1 MGAPATH
8 CDFYARWRAENE
20 ARLFLGERDAAY
32 PPERLLQSIWLHQR
46 LRREDLQTLDGQPL
60 RVLHPGFWN
69 HAAGPDFHG
78 AVLQFGQEA
87 ARAGDVEVD
96 RVPGNWQAH
105 GHEGNP
111 AFAGVILHVIWD
123 GSRPG
128 AHPIP
133 SLALEKFLD
142 TPLAEIQQWGGGG
155 AAREWP
161 EALQGA
167 CSAPLA
173 GLAPE
178 KTAEL
183 LQQAARVRFERKA
196 REMEAR
202 ARQAGWEQ
210 ALWEGLFRALGYKQ
224 NIWPMQRMGELLPR
238 LQTPSAP
245 CEARQAAPEGGRAV
259 PALNSLVTACQAR
272 LLGVAG
278 LLPLDVSRNPQS
290 TIRNPQSGG
299 VASLLPPDLSGSA
312 PDQYLRKLWDHWWRE
327 RESFSDAILPRN
339 LWRFGGLR
347 PANQP
352 QRRLALAA
360 HWLST
365 NDFLPRLERWFT
377 EDRPAAALA
386 ASLLACLQA
395 PEDDF
400 WSWHWGLRSARLARP
415 QPLLGATRVTDLA
428 VNVILPW
435 FWARARAGRNEPLRK
450 LAEARFGAWPAA
462 QDNALL
468 RLARRRMLGGPGSKS
483 ARSAAAQQGLLQI
496 VHDFCD
502 HSNAICADCH
512 FPELVRGFVVG

>member
-1 MGAPATH
+1 MGVPATH
-8 CDFYARWRAENE
+8 SDFYARWRAQNE
-20 ARLFLGERDAAY
+20 PPLFLGERDAAH

-46 LRREDLQTLDGQPL
+46 LRREELQTLDGQPL

-78 AVLQFGQEA
+78 AVLQFGPDPP
-87 ARAGDVEVD
+87 RSGDVEID

-111 AFAGVILHVIWD
+111 AFANVILHVVWVAA
-123 GSRPG
+123 RPG
-128 AHPIP
+128 SQPMPA
-133 SLALEKFLD
+133 LALEKFID
-142 TPLAEIQQWGGGG
+142 TPLAEIQLWGGAG

-161 EALQGA
+161 DTLQGA

-173 GLAPE
+173 GLRPE
-178 KTAEL
+178 QTAEL
-183 LQQAARVRFERKA
+183 LHQAARVRFERKA
-196 REMEAR
+196 RQMEAR
-202 ARQAGWEQ
+202 ARQTGWEQ

-238 LQTPSAP
+238 LQSPS
-245 CEARQAAPEGGRAV
+245 G
-259 PALNSLVTACQAR
+259 SVTAWQAR

-278 LLPLDVSRNPQS
+278 LLLLDVSRSPQS
-290 TIRNPQSGG
+290 AIRNPQSEAVSG
-299 VASLLPPDLSGSA
+299 LLSPDLPKAG
-312 PDQYLRKLWDHWWRE
+312 PDPYLRQLWDHWWRE
-327 RESFSDAILPRN
+327 RESFSDVSLPRH

-377 EDRPAAALA
+377 AEHPAASLA

-400 WSWHWGLRSARLARP
+400 WSWHWSLGAPRLDRP

-435 FWARARAGRNEPLRK
+435 FWMRAQAGRNEPLRK
-450 LAEARFGAWPAA
+450 MAEERYRSWPAA

-468 RLARRRMLGGPGSKS
+468 RLARRRMLGRGVS
-483 ARSAAAQQGLLQI
+483 AGVHSAAAQQGLLQI

-502 HSNAICADCH
+502 RSNAICADCQ
-512 FPELVRGFVVG
+512 FPALVRGFCGK

>member
-1 MGAPATH
+1 MPETH
-8 CDFYARWRAENE
+8 SDFYARWRAQNE
-20 ARLFLGERDAAY
+20 APLFLGERDAAH

-46 LRREDLQTLDGQPL
+46 LRREELQTLDGLPL

-78 AVLQFGQEA
+78 AVLQFGREPP
-87 ARAGDVEVD
+87 RSGDVEID

-111 AFAGVILHVIWD
+111 AFAGVILHVVWD
-123 GSRPG
+123 ASRPG
-128 AHPIP
+128 AQPIP
-133 SLALEKFLD
+133 ALALEKFID
-142 TPLAEIQQWGGGG
+142 TPLADIQLWAG
-155 AAREWP
+155 AAAARDWP
-161 EALQGA
+161 ETLQGA

-178 KTAEL
+178 QTAEL
-183 LQQAARVRFERKA
+183 LHQAARVRFERKA
-196 REMEAR
+196 RQMEAR
-202 ARQAGWEQ
+202 ARQTGWEQ

-224 NIWPMQRMGELLPR
+224 NIWPMQRLGELLPL
-238 LQTPSAP
+238 LQNP
-245 CEARQAAPEGGRAV
+245 AASVPPAQPGAQSGGV
-259 PALNSLVTACQAR
+259 PAFSFSVTAWQAR

-278 LLPLDVSRNPQS
+278 LLP
-290 TIRNPQSGG
+290 
-299 VASLLPPDLSGSA
+299 PDLPKTGPA
-312 PDQYLRKLWDHWWRE
+312 PYLRKLWDYWWRE
-327 RESFSDAILPRN
+327 RETFSEVILPRN

-360 HWLST
+360 HWLSI

-377 EDRPAAALA
+377 ADQPAASLP

-400 WSWHWGLRSARLARP
+400 WTWHWGLGTPRLARP
-415 QPLLGATRVTDLA
+415 QPLLGATRATDLA

-435 FWARARAGRNEPLRK
+435 FWMRAQAGRNEPLRK
-450 LAEARFGAWPAA
+450 LAAERFRAWPPA

-468 RLARRRMLGGPGSKS
+468 RLARRRMLGLGKTGGVH
-483 ARSAAAQQGLLQI
+483 SAAAQQGLLQI

-502 HSNAICADCH
+502 RSNAICADCQ
-512 FPELVRGFVVG
+512 FPALVRGFC

>member
-1 MGAPATH
+1 MGVPETH
-8 CDFYARWRAENE
+8 SDFYARWRAQNE
-20 ARLFLGERDAAY
+20 PPLFLGERDAAH

-78 AVLQFGQEA
+78 AVLQFGQEP
-87 ARAGDVEVD
+87 ARSGDVEID
-96 RVPGNWQAH
+96 RVPANWQAH

-111 AFAGVILHVIWD
+111 AFANVILQVVWNA
-123 GSRPG
+123 SRPG
-128 AHPIP
+128 PRPVPA
-133 SLALEKFLD
+133 LALEKFID

-161 EALQGA
+161 ENLQGA

-173 GLAPE
+173 GLDPE
-178 KTAEL
+178 QTAEL
-183 LQQAARVRFERKA
+183 LHQAARVRFERKA

-202 ARQAGWEQ
+202 ARQAGWER
-210 ALWEGLFRALGYKQ
+210 ALWEGLFRALGYNQ
-224 NIWPMQRMGELLPR
+224 NTWPMRRMGELLPR
-238 LQTPSAP
+238 LQST
-245 CEARQAAPEGGRAV
+245 GGSV
-259 PALNSLVTACQAR
+259 PAWQAR

-278 LLPLDVSRNPQS
+278 LLPTDVS
-290 TIRNPQSGG
+290 GAG
-299 VASLLPPDLSGSA
+299 
-312 PDQYLRKLWDHWWRE
+312 PDQYQKRLWDYWWRE
-327 RESFSDAILPRN
+327 RESFGDVILPRN
-339 LWRFGGLR
+339 LWRFSGLR

-360 HWLST
+360 HWLA
-365 NDFLPRLERWFT
+365 DKGFLPRLERWFT
-377 EDRPAAALA
+377 AEKTGVSPA

-395 PEDDF
+395 TEDDF
-400 WSWHWGLRSARLARP
+400 WSWHWGLRTARLPRP

-435 FWARARAGRNEPLRK
+435 FWVRAAAGRNEPLRK
-450 LAEARFGAWPAA
+450 IAEERYRSWPAA

-468 RLARRRMLGGPGSKS
+468 RLARRRMLGRGKS
-483 ARSAAAQQGLLQI
+483 AGTRLAAGQQGLLQI

-502 HSNAICADCH
+502 HSNAICADCQ
-512 FPELVRGFVVG
+512 FPALVRGFCDLNTRSRPHDRISGPA

>member
-1 MGAPATH
+1 MGVPATH
-8 CDFYARWRAENE
+8 SDFYARWRAQNE
-20 ARLFLGERDAAY
+20 ARLFLGERDAAH

-60 RVLHPGFWN
+60 RVLHLGFWN
-69 HAAGPDFHG
+69 RAAGPDFHG
-78 AVLQFGQEA
+78 AVLQFGREPP
-87 ARAGDVEVD
+87 RSGDVEID

-111 AFAGVILHVIWD
+111 AFANVILHVVWEA
-123 GSRPG
+123 SRPG
-128 AHPIP
+128 PQPMPA
-133 SLALEKFLD
+133 LALEKFMD
-142 TPLAEIQQWGGGG
+142 MPLADLQLWAGAG
-155 AAREWP
+155 AAQDWP
-161 EALQGA
+161 ETLQGA

-173 GLAPE
+173 ELGPE
-178 KTAEL
+178 QTAEL
-183 LQQAARVRFERKA
+183 LHQAARVRFERKA
-196 REMEAR
+196 RQMEAR
-202 ARQAGWEQ
+202 ARQTGWEQ

-238 LQTPSAP
+238 LQSSPGSV
-245 CEARQAAPEGGRAV
+245 QACQSGSESGRAV
-259 PALNSLVTACQAR
+259 PALNSSVPAWQAR

-278 LLPLDVSRNPQS
+278 LLP
-290 TIRNPQSGG
+290 
-299 VASLLPPDLSGSA
+299 PDLSSA
-312 PDQYLRKLWDHWWRE
+312 DANPYLRKLWDHWWRE
-327 RESFSDAILPRN
+327 RESFSDVTLPRN

-377 EDRPAAALA
+377 EERPAASLA
-386 ASLLACLQA
+386 GSLLACLQA

-400 WSWHWGLRSARLARP
+400 WSWHWGLGAPRLDRP
-415 QPLLGATRVTDLA
+415 QPLLGATRATDLA

-435 FWARARAGRNEPLRK
+435 FWMRAQAGRNEPLRQM
-450 LAEARFGAWPAA
+450 AGERFRAWPAA

-468 RLARRRMLGGPGSKS
+468 RLARRRLLGRGGS
-483 ARSAAAQQGLLQI
+483 AGIHSAAGQQGLLQI

-502 HSNAICADCH
+502 RSNAICADCQ
-512 FPELVRGFVVG
+512 FPALARGFVT

>member
-1 MGAPATH
+1 MGVPGTH
-8 CDFYARWRAENE
+8 SDFYARWREENE
-20 ARLFLGERDAAY
+20 PRLFLGERDAAQ

-46 LRREDLQTLDGQPL
+46 LRREELQTLDGQPL

-78 AVLQFGQEA
+78 AVLQFGHEA
-87 ARAGDVEVD
+87 PRSGDVEID
-96 RVPGNWQAH
+96 RVPANWQGH

-111 AFAGVILHVIWD
+111 DFANVILQVVWNAA
-123 GSRPG
+123 GTGPRPM
-128 AHPIP
+128 
-133 SLALEKFLD
+133 LALEKFID
-142 TPLAEIQQWGGGG
+142 TPLAEIQQWGVAG

-161 EALQGA
+161 ETLQGA
-167 CSAPLA
+167 CADPLG

-178 KTAEL
+178 QTAEL
-183 LQQAARVRFERKA
+183 LHQAAQVRFERKA

-224 NIWPMQRMGELLPR
+224 NTWPMQRIAELLPR
-238 LQTPSAP
+238 LRSFPDS
-245 CEARQAAPEGGRAV
+245 
-259 PALNSLVTACQAR
+259 VTGWQAR
-272 LLGVAG
+272 LFGVAG
-278 LLPLDVSRNPQS
+278 LLPPEVSRA
-290 TIRNPQSGG
+290 G
-299 VASLLPPDLSGSA
+299 A
-312 PDQYLRKLWDHWWRE
+312 DQYLRKLWDHWWRE
-327 RESFSDAILPRN
+327 RESFGDAILPRN
-339 LWRFGGLR
+339 LWRFSGLR

-365 NDFLPRLERWFT
+365 PDFIPRLERWFT
-377 EDRPAAALA
+377 SEKPEPSPA

-395 PEDDF
+395 PEDEF
-400 WSWHWGLRSARLARP
+400 WSRHWGLSTPPLLRP

-435 FWARARAGRNEPLRK
+435 FWVRAAAGRNEPLRK
-450 LAEARFGAWPAA
+450 IALERYRVWPAA

-468 RLARRRMLGGPGSKS
+468 RLARRRLL
-483 ARSAAAQQGLLQI
+483 ARALPARPTLAATQQGLLQI

-502 HSNAICADCH
+502 HSNAICADCQ
-512 FPELVRGFVVG
+512 FPALVHGFQQQKQV